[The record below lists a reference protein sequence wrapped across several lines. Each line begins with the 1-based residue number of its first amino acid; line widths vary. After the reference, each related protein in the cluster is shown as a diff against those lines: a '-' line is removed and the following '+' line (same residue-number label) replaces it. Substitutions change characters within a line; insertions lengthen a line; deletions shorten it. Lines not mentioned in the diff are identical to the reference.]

1 MDEVPNTLFL
11 ILIQQTKPQKFHQS
25 QTLYRK
31 YNISKALK
39 FLKPW
44 RKFSF

>member
-1 MDEVPNTLFL
+1 MLFL
-11 ILIQQTKPQKFHQS
+11 ILIQQTKSQKFHQS

-39 FLKPW
+39 IFEALEKI
-44 RKFSF
+44 